1 MNLLIATKQ
10 WCLQISMG
18 QGLDLVSELVA
29 VSASA
34 GASEGMPLNFL
45 GLGAVEAVELGS
57 ALDGDLGQLLV
68 VSIGHLGSH
77 FKELILTMRVKLMV
91 RSPPIHQETN
101 NVICRCNDSIPVV
114 SMEKEVTVQHLDAWF
129 GKG

>member
-1 MNLLIATKQ
+1 MVLTNFNGTGVGFGFGIGCGFGVG
-10 WCLQISMG
+10 WG
-18 QGLDLVSELVA
+18 FG
-29 VSASA
+29 
-34 GASEGMPLNFL
+34 GMPLNFL
-45 GLGAVEAVELGS
+45 GLGAVEAVELDS